1 MFTVD
6 KKALVI
12 WPQPASSL
20 QFCCFVFLVLR
31 CTQTGL
37 KIHHDYYTL
46 RVFVGTVLVTW
57 NIFCWLFA
65 THVLNFSVDV
75 TFSLDCKLAVEESY
89 ITFSLCS
96 HQTVLGTWSCSIRC
110 LYIGG
115 YVLLGIWKGSTHSW
129 PY

>member
-1 MFTVD
+1 MFPVD

-20 QFCCFVFLVLR
+20 CSPVALSSWYSVVLR
-31 CTQTGL
+31 LAL
-37 KIHHDYYTL
+37 KYIMTFTP

-65 THVLNFSVDV
+65 AQVLNYNVDV
-75 TFSLDCKLAVEESY
+75 TFSLDCKLAVGESY

-96 HQTVLGTWSCSIRC
+96 HQTVLGTWNCSIQC

>member
-6 KKALVI
+6 KNFGDL
-12 WPQPASSL
+12 ASTCIQSL
-20 QFCCFVFLVLR
+20 QFCCIVFLVLC

-37 KIHHDYYTL
+37 KIHHNCYTL
-46 RVFVGTVLVTW
+46 RVFVGTVPVTW

-65 THVLNFSVDV
+65 THVLNYNVDV

-96 HQTVLGTWSCSIRC
+96 HQTVLGIWNCSIHC

-129 PY
+129 HY